1 MYALESELT
10 FVDAPIYDEP
20 CGDWAASFREVPL
33 RRGETLFRA
42 GDACERLLVPEDGRF
57 RVQAVS
63 RAGREIV
70 LYRVGAGEIC
80 MMSAMS
86 LLCGTG
92 CRADAMVEDGGTARV
107 VTARQ
112 FHDRLA
118 RDDAFR
124 SYVLSSLGHRMHG
137 VVGLLQDI
145 AFERVNG
152 RLAQLLLSKQDD
164 GAFVCET
171 HETLALELG
180 SAREVVSRRLKAFER
195 KGWVKLA
202 RGRLRVLDKSALK
215 HVGEGCEE
223 L

>member
-1 MYALESELT
+1 MYVLESEPTL
-10 FVDAPIYDEP
+10 FDAPIHHDA
-20 CGDWAASFREVPL
+20 CGDWAAGFREVPL
-33 RRGETLFRA
+33 RHGETLFRA
-42 GDACERLLVPEDGRF
+42 GDPCERLLVPEDGRF

-80 MMSAMS
+80 MMSVMS

-92 CRADAMVEDGGTARV
+92 CRADAIVEADGTARV
-107 VTARQ
+107 VSARQ

-124 SYVLSSLGHRMHG
+124 DYVLSSLGHRMHG

-152 RLAQLLLSKQDD
+152 RLAQLLLAKQDEA
-164 GAFVCET
+164 AFVCET

-202 RGRLRVLDKSALK
+202 RGKLQLLDVLALK
-215 HVGEGCEE
+215 HVCQGCD
-223 L
+223 

>member
-1 MYALESELT
+1 MYLLESESPR
-10 FVDAPIYDEP
+10 VDAPVHLRT
-20 CGDWAASFREVPL
+20 GGGRAAGVRDVPM
-33 RRGETLFRA
+33 RRGETLFRT
-42 GDACERLLVPEDGRF
+42 GDGCERLLVPRDGRF

-70 LYRVGAGEIC
+70 LYRVGPGEIC

-86 LLCGTG
+86 LLCGSG
-92 CRADAMVEDGGTARV
+92 CRADAVVEADGTARV
-107 VTARQ
+107 VIARQ
-112 FHDRLA
+112 FHERLA

-124 SYVLSSLGHRMHG
+124 AHVLNSLGHRMHG
-137 VVGLLQDI
+137 VVSLLQDV

-152 RLAQLLLSKQDD
+152 RLAQLLLSKRD
-164 GAFVCET
+164 ACSFVYET

-202 RGRLRVLDKSALK
+202 RGKLQVLDEGALSR
-215 HVGEGCEE
+215 VCESCG
-223 L
+223 

>member
-1 MYALESELT
+1 MYVLESEPT

-20 CGDWAASFREVPL
+20 RGDWAASFREVPL

-42 GDACERLLVPEDGRF
+42 GDPCERLLVPEDGLF

-92 CRADAMVEDGGTARV
+92 CRADAIVEADGTARV
-107 VTARQ
+107 ISAGQ
-112 FHDRLA
+112 FHDRLS
-118 RDDAFR
+118 RDDSFR
-124 SYVLSSLGHRMHG
+124 GYVLSSLGHRMHC

-164 GAFVCET
+164 AAFVCET

-180 SAREVVSRRLKAFER
+180 SAREVISRRLKAFER
-195 KGWVKLA
+195 KGWVKLS
-202 RGRLRVLDKSALK
+202 RGKLQLLDRPALR
-215 HVGEGCEE
+215 HVCEGCD
-223 L
+223 